1 MKKFVT
7 AERCRL
13 IINSKSYTRKKKRNR
28 GYRTCLGECGSFCR
42 VIILCVRRNA
52 IEIFGLEFL
61 LKERKKKQQTAR
73 PQQQANKTFAECAR
87 FTRKLRW
94 RLQIIQHHHVMFGLY
109 LLFIVKTILWLATKG
124 MLFRCLPLSPR
135 VSPSRTRQTSSLKKS
150 QRAAPLA
157 VLIFSCTKPP
167 FRFNFKCEK
176 EGKYYW

>member
-13 IINSKSYTRKKKRNR
+13 IINSKSYTKKAKSRVPC
-28 GYRTCLGECGSFCR
+28 TLGRVRIFLSGDYFVCPQECDRDIRLGIPFEGEKSS
-42 VIILCVRRNA
+42 
-52 IEIFGLEFL
+52 
-61 LKERKKKQQTAR
+61 KR
-73 PQQQANKTFAECAR
+73 PQQQANKTFAKCVR

-150 QRAAPLA
+150 QELLLLARRAQTA
-157 VLIFSCTKPP
+157 VSF
-167 FRFNFKCEK
+167 
-176 EGKYYW
+176 